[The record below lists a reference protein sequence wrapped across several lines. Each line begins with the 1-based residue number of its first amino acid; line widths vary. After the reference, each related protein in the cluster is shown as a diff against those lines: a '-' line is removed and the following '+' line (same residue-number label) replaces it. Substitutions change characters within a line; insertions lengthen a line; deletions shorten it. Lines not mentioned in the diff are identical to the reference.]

1 MENLIAE
8 SSPTKVGGLKPGGL
22 HDENE
27 CMNYDNLTE
36 QEKFN
41 FDFGITEYCE
51 KYKVNSNI
59 DYNNY

>member
-1 MENLIAE
+1 MYCFGCEYYN
-8 SSPTKVGGLKPGGL
+8 
-22 HDENE
+22 ENE